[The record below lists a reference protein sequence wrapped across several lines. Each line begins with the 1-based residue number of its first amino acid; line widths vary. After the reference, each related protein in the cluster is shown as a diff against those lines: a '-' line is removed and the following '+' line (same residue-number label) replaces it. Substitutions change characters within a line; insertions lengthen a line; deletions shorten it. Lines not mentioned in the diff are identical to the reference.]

1 MDWLQRHLR
10 NKFLAGIL
18 AAGPIV
24 IVTWAVVWLEQNTQ
38 PLTQPLGI
46 HFPGLG
52 ILLAVVLVYVLGLIV
67 TSIMGKLVLSLA
79 DKALDR
85 IPGLNQ
91 IYRAW
96 KDVLVLPPT
105 KSTIFHQVVLIPA
118 AEGAGVQLGF
128 TNGDTLPGDVAH
140 YCVFV
145 PGVPNPISGQLVLVK
160 REACVPLNISAQD
173 AFKFLLSTGH
183 HQPVGMADFCKKPQ
197 AGA

>member
-1 MDWLQRHLR
+1 MNWLQAHLR

-18 AAGPIV
+18 ASGPIV

-38 PLTQPLGI
+38 PLAAPLGI

-52 ILLAVVLVYVLGLIV
+52 IVLALLAVYLLGLIV
-67 TSIMGKLVLSLA
+67 TSILGRLFLSLA
-79 DKALDR
+79 DKALER

-91 IYRAW
+91 LYRAW
-96 KDVLVLPPT
+96 KDVLVLPPA
-105 KSTIFHQVVLIPA
+105 KSTMYHQVVLIPA

-128 TNGDTLPGDVAH
+128 TNAEHLAGDH

-160 REACVPLNISAQD
+160 RDACVHLAITAQD
-173 AFKFLLSTGH
+173 AFKFLLSTGNH
-183 HQPVGMADFCKKPQ
+183 VPVGMHDFGKKSEAIGQ
-197 AGA
+197 